1 MYLGIPKECI
11 VGYPV
16 KCPVSMSGCLS
27 VILQVSMDIKRGNP
41 DQPSDYVDFKDFLQM
56 YNNSKRR
63 MVEFTPEFLK

>member
-1 MYLGIPKECI
+1 
-11 VGYPV
+11 
-16 KCPVSMSGCLS
+16 
-27 VILQVSMDIKRGNP
+27 MDIKRGNP